1 MSHGVLRTHMFSQIG
16 TLPQFMQNIA
26 RKTFIRAVEI
36 LIGCSAYKHARM
48 KGTANHEIPTFGK
61 EIRLIK
67 KMGN

>member
-1 MSHGVLRTHMFSQIG
+1 MELVKRAHMFSQIG
-16 TLPQFMQNIA
+16 ALPQFMQNIA

-48 KGTANHEIPTFGK
+48 KGTANYKIPTFAK

-67 KMGN
+67 KIVN